1 MKGVFELPSHSR
13 ATGNVIRIMLADDH
27 EIVRQG
33 IRHLLSADDAV
44 RVIGEA
50 SNGAALQQLLRT
62 KSCDILIL
70 DLSMPGQNGFE
81 LIRELQNELPSL
93 RIIVLT
99 MHREAPFVRQAT
111 AAQNVYGYVLK
122 DEAFD
127 QLQRA
132 IQRVALGERYIS
144 PQVHELIFEDYRS
157 LQESALI
164 LETLTRREREVL
176 DMILKGRMNKEI
188 ANDLFISVRTVESH
202 RARIMEKLRVRNIG
216 ELMRFA
222 ADHGLV

>member
-1 MKGVFELPSHSR
+1 M
-13 ATGNVIRIMLADDH
+13 
-27 EIVRQG
+27 
-33 IRHLLSADDAV
+33 LSADDAV
-44 RVIGEA
+44 AVVGEA
-50 SNGAALQQLLRT
+50 SDGAALQQLLRA

-70 DLSMPGQNGFE
+70 DLSMPGQNRFE
-81 LIRELQNELPSL
+81 LMRELQAAFPALK
-93 RIIVLT
+93 IIVLT
-99 MHREAPFVRQAT
+99 MHREAQFVRQAT
-111 AAQNVYGYVLK
+111 AAPNVYGYILK
-122 DEAFD
+122 DDAFD

-132 IQRVALGERYIS
+132 IYRVASGERSVS

-176 DMILKGRMNKEI
+176 DMVLKGRMNKEI
-188 ANDLFISVRTVESH
+188 ANDLFISIRMVESH
-202 RARIMEKLRVRNIG
+202 RAKIMEKLRVRNVA